1 MNNLDLTQFTIVQQ
15 QVIKSIGKSIEKD
28 LSQNIKNK
36 ERTDKKIASLEAEI
50 DELRGVFKAN
60 EELLQRN
67 IDNGLEALKAY
78 TDDGSWVIVDG
89 KLSLKK
95 VKPFLKDKGDA
106 LNESSPAAIKEP
118 HEEKENK
125 EESVDRLPWEEGDLP
140 FGNVFSKQ

>member
-67 IDNGLEALKAY
+67 VDNGLEALKTY
-78 TDDGSWVIVDG
+78 TDDASWVIVDG

-95 VKPFLKDKGDA
+95 VEPFLKDKGDA
-106 LNESSPAAIKEP
+106 LNESSPAAIKEL
-118 HEEKENK
+118 HEEKEDK
-125 EESVDRLPWEEGDLP
+125 EENVDALPWEEGDLP
-140 FGNVFSKQ
+140 FNDVFSK